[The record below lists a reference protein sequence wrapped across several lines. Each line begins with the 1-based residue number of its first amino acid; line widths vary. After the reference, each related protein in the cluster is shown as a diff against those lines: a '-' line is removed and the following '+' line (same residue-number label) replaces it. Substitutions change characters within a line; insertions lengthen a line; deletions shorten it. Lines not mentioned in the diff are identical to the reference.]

1 MFCGNAPGCRRDDGV
16 NKVIVGTG
24 IDIVEVFRMRDAI
37 NKWGDNFLTKV
48 FTDKEIRYSNSKRF
62 APQHFAARF
71 AAKEAVVKAF
81 GVARRYPLNWT
92 DIEIFNDGEGKPVI
106 LFSNDALKLK
116 KRKKVSEVVVSM
128 SHSKNYAV
136 ANVILLKKRA
146 R

>member
-1 MFCGNAPGCRRDDGV
+1 M
-16 NKVIVGTG
+16 IVGTG

-48 FTDKEIRYSNSKRF
+48 FTNKEIKYSNSKRF

-81 GVARRYPLNWT
+81 GVARKYPLNWT
-92 DIEIFNDGEGKPVI
+92 DIEIFNNGEGKPVI

-136 ANVILLKKRA
+136 ANAILLRKRA
-146 R
+146 K

>member
-1 MFCGNAPGCRRDDGV
+1 MVIRRMCQM
-16 NKVIVGTG
+16 IVGTG

-48 FTDKEIRYSNSKRF
+48 FTGKEIKYSNSKRF

-92 DIEIFNDGEGKPVI
+92 DIEVFNDEEGKPVI

-116 KRKKVSEVVVSM
+116 KRKKVSKVVVSM

-136 ANVILLKKRA
+136 ANAILLNKSA

>member
-1 MFCGNAPGCRRDDGV
+1 M
-16 NKVIVGTG
+16 IVGTG

-48 FTDKEIRYSNSKRF
+48 FTDREIKYSSSRRF

-81 GVARRYPLNWT
+81 GVARRFPLNWT
-92 DIEIFNDGEGKPVI
+92 DIEVFNDAEGKPI
-106 LFSNDALKLK
+106 ISFSNDALKLK
-116 KRKKVSEVVVSM
+116 KRKKVNEVVVSM

-136 ANVILLKKRA
+136 ANAILLKKGHRA
-146 R
+146 K

>member
-1 MFCGNAPGCRRDDGV
+1 M
-16 NKVIVGTG
+16 IVGTG

-48 FTDKEIRYSNSKRF
+48 FTNKEIRYSNSKRF

-81 GVARRYPLNWT
+81 GVARKYPLNWT
-92 DIEIFNDGEGKPVI
+92 DIEIFNNEEGKPVI

-116 KRKKVSEVVVSM
+116 KRKKVNEVVVSM

-136 ANVILLKKRA
+136 ANVILLRKRA
-146 R
+146 KW

>member
-1 MFCGNAPGCRRDDGV
+1 M
-16 NKVIVGTG
+16 IVGTG

-37 NKWGDNFLTKV
+37 SKWGDNFLTKV
-48 FTDKEIRYSNSKRF
+48 FTNKEIKYSNSKRF

-81 GVARRYPLNWT
+81 GVARKHPLNWT
-92 DIEIFNDGEGKPVI
+92 DIEIFNDEEGKPVI

-116 KRKKVSEVVVSM
+116 KRKKVGEVVVSM

-136 ANVILLKKRA
+136 ANAILLRKRA
-146 R
+146 K